1 MNIFGTDK
9 IPRSLMVGI
18 GVIVIGLIACAWWLL
33 RSGDVVLFAKLDA
46 QQLDAVSAEL
56 DSAGVTFKVD
66 REAGSIEV
74 PAEQEQRARVAVM
87 SSGNAFRNSVG
98 FELFNGSDFGM
109 TDFAQKIN
117 YQRAIEGELAR
128 TIGALDE
135 IKYARVHLVLPEHGL
150 FAKPSREPRAALT
163 IFAEEGMSLSADQ
176 IRGLQR
182 IAAAAVPELKENN
195 VTITDES
202 GRILSARVASD
213 DGDDVEVGGRLAQK
227 QAVERYL
234 ADKVRSVLT
243 KALGAEHFAVSVDVA
258 LDFTR
263 KSTKTE
269 RVLDA
274 GAGTGVKRLKETSR
288 GEDGDASSSD
298 KSKEIEYSLGHEVEQ
313 VDHAAGAT
321 RRIQVGVI
329 IDRDIENV
337 DVEQLRELIASTVGI
352 DGQRGD
358 RVTVVQH
365 GVAMQRVIEQVERGN
380 VLPSATPPISAV
392 PSAPAIKYLQWGWP
406 LLVLLLAIGAAL
418 LARRTFARRK
428 EVRLQQLRHRL
439 QNWIE
444 AEQVEVEHT

>member
-1 MNIFGTDK
+1 MNIFGTEK

-18 GVIVIGLIACAWWLL
+18 GAIFLGLVACAWWLL
-33 RSGDVVLFAKLDA
+33 RSGDVVIFDSLEA

-56 DSAGVTFKVD
+56 DGAGINFKVD
-66 REAGSIEV
+66 REAGSIAV

-128 TIGALDE
+128 TLGALDE

-163 IFAEEGMSLSADQ
+163 IFAEAGMTLTADQ

-182 IAAAAVPELKENN
+182 IAAAAVPELKESN
-195 VTITDES
+195 VSVTDES
-202 GRILSARVASD
+202 GRILSTTAAND
-213 DGDDVEVGGRLAQK
+213 DGDAAVGGRLAQK

-243 KALGAEHFAVSVDVA
+243 RALGAEHFAVSVDVA

-288 GEDGDASSSD
+288 GEGSDAGSSD

-329 IDRDIENV
+329 IDRDIHNV
-337 DVEQLRELIASTVGI
+337 DIAQLRELIASAVGI
-352 DGQRGD
+352 DSERGD

-365 GVAMQRVIEQVERGN
+365 GVAVQRVIEQVERAN
-380 VLPSATPPISAV
+380 ALPPATPPIDAA

-406 LLVLLLAIGAAL
+406 LFVLLAVIGSAL
-418 LARRTFARRK
+418 LVRRTFARRK
-428 EVRLQQLRHRL
+428 DVRLQQLRHRL

-444 AEQVEVEHT
+444 AEQVEVERT